1 MAPSQGR
8 SRGLKTLQWL
18 IRAAQLGASIIVMG
32 IYVYFLVSLHDHNLS
47 IPSSV
52 PSVTGIAGAAIL
64 YDLLALL
71 LLCRLAG
78 RAAASFVAMLFDVAF
93 GSAFIYVAVANKGGA
108 SQCTGQ
114 VSTVFGSGKDGDAV
128 EGEGGSDFVKLPG
141 LRTACKLQ
149 TACLAIAIILV
160 FLFIF
165 SALTEFGLGRNHQR
179 QKRLAAKE
187 ENQAKYGQIQEGA
200 DAQDNTEKQTKPR
213 GGFLGRLFGRKKNA
227 LLPQQDPN
235 ALPQHADPDRYN
247 RASDGTDA
255 TAVEDGRGT
264 GVQNKYETGYGY
276 PQQQPYGQQPQQPYG
291 SVVGDSYEHADD
303 PYRQR
308 YSFEN
313 PYERHYPA
321 ATTSPTSPYENP
333 YVDHWQPEPQPTFQH
348 NRRPVPK
355 PQEYDDGIY
364 DRP

>member
-78 RAAASFVAMLFDVAF
+78 RPAASFVAMLFDVAF
-93 GSAFIYVAVANKGGA
+93 GSAFIYVTVANKGGA

-160 FLFIF
+160 
-165 SALTEFGLGRNHQR
+165 
-179 QKRLAAKE
+179 
-187 ENQAKYGQIQEGA
+187 Y
-200 DAQDNTEKQTKPR
+200 
-213 GGFLGRLFGRKKNA
+213 
-227 LLPQQDPN
+227 
-235 ALPQHADPDRYN
+235 ALPSFPVFTPLLETN
-247 RASDGTDA
+247 LIPTASSSSSPPSPSSA
-255 TAVEDGRGT
+255 
-264 GVQNKYETGYGY
+264 
-276 PQQQPYGQQPQQPYG
+276 
-291 SVVGDSYEHADD
+291 S
-303 PYRQR
+303 
-308 YSFEN
+308 
-313 PYERHYPA
+313 A
-321 ATTSPTSPYENP
+321 ATTSARSVSPPRKRTRPSTARSKRVPMHKTTPRNRPSPAAASSAASLAARRMPCCRSRTPTPSRSTPIQIAITVP
-333 YVDHWQPEPQPTFQH
+333 ATAPTLP
-348 NRRPVPK
+348 R
-355 PQEYDDGIY
+355 
-364 DRP
+364 